1 MAPNDNEGRMFYLNI
16 YSSGALNQIFRY
28 DVQNRVMSPYTP
40 TDFIQSGTAATG
52 GRMTTYCAI
61 DTDKNYDV
69 ILLQNHLSTLSQ
81 ELIPL
86 V

>member
-1 MAPNDNEGRMFYLNI
+1 MA
-16 YSSGALNQIFRY
+16 S
-28 DVQNRVMSPYTP
+28 YTP
-40 TDFIQSGTAATG
+40 TDFIQTGTAATG
-52 GRMTTYCAI
+52 GRMTTYCAM

-69 ILLQNHLSTLSQ
+69 ILLQNHLSTLAQ

>member
-1 MAPNDNEGRMFYLNI
+1 MNEPSPATQNVVI
-16 YSSGALNQIFRY
+16 YTG
-28 DVQNRVMSPYTP
+28 
-40 TDFIQSGTAATG
+40 QSWTFKFQMLTGTAATG
-52 GRMTTYCAI
+52 GRMTTYCAM

-69 ILLQNHLSTLSQ
+69 ILLQNHLSTLCQ